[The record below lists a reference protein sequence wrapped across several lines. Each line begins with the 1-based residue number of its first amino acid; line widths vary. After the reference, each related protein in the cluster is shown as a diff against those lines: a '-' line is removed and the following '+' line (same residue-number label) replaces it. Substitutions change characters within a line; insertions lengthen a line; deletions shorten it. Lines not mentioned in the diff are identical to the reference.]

1 MWRSTSIRF
10 GRRTGLWGSPRSWR
24 ASPRSIAQVTL
35 GASGGSAAAAQKKQ
49 AAQKWVMLNVDM
61 GDSWAKTNLPG
72 RYGQYVEVPLA
83 AGHGNPKVL
92 KMFYFPSIDMT
103 FMVNV
108 GNLEVWRTGRASY

>member
-1 MWRSTSIRF
+1 
-10 GRRTGLWGSPRSWR
+10 
-24 ASPRSIAQVTL
+24 
-35 GASGGSAAAAQKKQ
+35 
-49 AAQKWVMLNVDM
+49 MLNVDM